1 MTFIASDAILLVE
14 DDRVLRLLTVG
25 LLEEADYSVFDAK
38 NAEDAWG
45 IFQDQ
50 WPVIDLLITEVVMP
64 GMKGFD
70 LAFCARELNLE
81 LPVIYVAT
89 SGGSTTTAEAVAPA
103 QTANES
109 LRRG

>member
-1 MTFIASDAILLVE
+1 MTFIASDANLLVE

-50 WPVIDLLITEVVMP
+50 WPVIDLLITAVGMP

-70 LAFCARELNLE
+70 LAFCARG
-81 LPVIYVAT
+81 A
-89 SGGSTTTAEAVAPA
+89 
-103 QTANES
+103 
-109 LRRG
+109 